1 MARLAFLISAHTDP
15 EHLRRL
21 TESLPADADFYIHV
35 DKKADISRFTDII
48 KGQNVHFTE
57 RRFDIVWG
65 SILQV
70 EYQMELLR
78 QCLGCGRD
86 YDYLVSMSGLDY
98 PLWSNSRI
106 NGFFD
111 NADGREFLQGICL
124 EGLEYSK
131 KEYVVYRPLNDR
143 PWQFG
148 TLKNKFRVALRKTLK
163 ALGVRKRLTFEAGGR
178 TYKLYKGSSWW
189 AITPRLGRHA
199 LGEWENNAALRRY
212 FRTSFTP
219 DETFMQTVAFN
230 NEDFAPR
237 CILTEGPFTTLAAL
251 TPLTFIDYSPV
262 VQVLTEKYYGQLI
275 ESGKMFCRKTMTG
288 RSDRLMDMI
297 DKKRQEQET

>member
-15 EHLRRL
+15 EHLKRL
-21 TESLPADADFYIHV
+21 VESLPGGSDFYIHV
-35 DKKADISRFTDII
+35 DKKAEISRFTDIV
-48 KGQNVHFTE
+48 KGPNVHFTE

-78 QCLGCGRD
+78 QCLGSGRE

-98 PLWSNSRI
+98 PLWSNRRI
-106 NGFFD
+106 NDFFD
-111 NADGREFLQGICL
+111 NAGGRELLQGLCL
-124 EGLEYSK
+124 EGQEYSK
-131 KEYVVYRPLNDR
+131 KEYVVYRPFNDR

-148 TLKNKFRVALRKTLK
+148 TLKNKFRVALRKALK
-163 ALGVRKRLTFEAGGR
+163 AIGVRKRLTFEVGGR

-189 AITPRLGRHA
+189 AITPHLGRYA
-199 LGEWENNAALRRY
+199 LGEWENNDGLRRY

-230 NEDFAPR
+230 NEDFAQR
-237 CILTEGPFTTLAAL
+237 CILTTGRYTTLAAL
-251 TPLTFIDYSPV
+251 TPLTFIDYNPTI
-262 VQVLTEKYYGQLI
+262 QILTEKYYRQLM

-297 DKKRQEQET
+297 DKQRQEKET